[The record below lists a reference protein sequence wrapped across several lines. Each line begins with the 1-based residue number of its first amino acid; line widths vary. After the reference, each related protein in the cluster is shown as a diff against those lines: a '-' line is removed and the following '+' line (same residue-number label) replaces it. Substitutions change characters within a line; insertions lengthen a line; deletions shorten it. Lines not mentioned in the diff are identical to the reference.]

1 MTDLS
6 QLLTAD
12 KRDAVVADLAGFADA
27 TVAKQS
33 GLTGTAIKA
42 AVAAARKV
50 DGDIVPKGINRML
63 PDVLGDLQPH
73 WQAFRADEGA
83 TDFGTFLAG
92 RGPQVVDSLMAIADR
107 HAESIS
113 VAPLAKA
120 YNGLRGKAAK
130 LIEPEIPELGRILQK
145 HMP

>member
-12 KRDAVVADLAGFADA
+12 KREAVVADLAAFADA

-33 GLTGTAIKA
+33 GITGTAIKA

-50 DGDIVPKGINRML
+50 DANIVSKGVNRML

-73 WQAFRADEGA
+73 WQAFRAEGA
-83 TDFGTFLAG
+83 TDFGAFLAG
-92 RGPQVVDSLMAIADR
+92 RSAQVVDSLMAIADR
-107 HAESIS
+107 NAESITM
-113 VAPLAKA
+113 APLAKA

-130 LIEPEIPELGRILQK
+130 VIEPEVPELGRILQK
-145 HMP
+145 HMS

>member
-12 KRDAVVADLAGFADA
+12 KRDAVVADLTDFADA

-33 GLTGTAIKA
+33 GITGTAIKA
-42 AVAAARKV
+42 TVAAARKV
-50 DGDIVPKGINRML
+50 DANIVSKGVNRML

-73 WQAFRADEGA
+73 WQAYQDEGA
-83 TDFGTFLAG
+83 TDFGAFLAG
-92 RGPQVVDSLMAIADR
+92 RSAQVVDSLMSIADR
-107 HAESIS
+107 NAESIT

-130 LIEPEIPELGRILQK
+130 VIEPEIPELGRILQK
-145 HMP
+145 HMS

>member
-12 KRDAVVADLAGFADA
+12 KREAVVADLAAFADA

-33 GLTGTAIKA
+33 GITGTAIKA

-50 DGDIVPKGINRML
+50 DANIVSKGVNRML

-73 WQAFRADEGA
+73 WQAYQDEGA
-83 TDFGTFLAG
+83 TDFGAFLAG
-92 RGPQVVDSLMAIADR
+92 RSAQVVDSLMAIADR
-107 HAESIS
+107 NAESIT

-130 LIEPEIPELGRILQK
+130 VIEPEIPELGRILQK
-145 HMP
+145 HMS

>member
-1 MTDLS
+1 MTDFS
-6 QLLTAD
+6 QLLTTG
-12 KRDAVVADLAGFADA
+12 KREAVVADLAAFADA

-33 GLTGTAIKA
+33 GITGTAIKA

-50 DGDIVPKGINRML
+50 DANIVSKGVNRML

-73 WQAFRADEGA
+73 WQAYQDEGA
-83 TDFGTFLAG
+83 TAFGAFLAG
-92 RGPQVVDSLMAIADR
+92 RSAQVVDSLMAIADR
-107 HAESIS
+107 NAESIT

-130 LIEPEIPELGRILQK
+130 VIEPEVPELGRILQK
-145 HMP
+145 HMS

>member
-12 KRDAVVADLAGFADA
+12 KRDAVVADLTDFADA

-33 GLTGTAIKA
+33 GITGTAIKA
-42 AVAAARKV
+42 TVAAARKV
-50 DGDIVPKGINRML
+50 DANIVSKGVNRML

-73 WQAFRADEGA
+73 WQAFHAEGA
-83 TDFGTFLAG
+83 TDFGAFLAG
-92 RGPQVVDSLMAIADR
+92 RSSQVVDSLMAIADR
-107 HAESIS
+107 NAESITM
-113 VAPLAKA
+113 APLAKA

-130 LIEPEIPELGRILQK
+130 VIEPEVPELGRILQK
-145 HMP
+145 HMS

>member
-12 KRDAVVADLAGFADA
+12 KREAVVADLAAFADA

-33 GLTGTAIKA
+33 GITGTAIKA
-42 AVAAARKV
+42 AVAAAKKV
-50 DGDIVPKGINRML
+50 DANIVPKGINRML

-73 WQAFRADEGA
+73 WQAFHAEGA
-83 TDFGTFLAG
+83 TDFGAFLAG
-92 RGPQVVDSLMAIADR
+92 RSAQVVDSLMAIADR
-107 HAESIS
+107 NAESITM
-113 VAPLAKA
+113 APLAKA

-130 LIEPEIPELGRILQK
+130 VIEPEVPELGRILQK
-145 HMP
+145 HMS

>member
-6 QLLTAD
+6 QLLTVE

-42 AVAAARKV
+42 AVAAAKKV
-50 DGDIVPKGINRML
+50 DANIVPKGINRML

-73 WQAFRADEGA
+73 WQAFRTEDA
-83 TDFGTFLAG
+83 TDFGAFLAG
-92 RGPQVVDSLMAIADR
+92 RSPQVVDSLMAIADR
-107 HAESIS
+107 NAESIT

-120 YNGLRGKAAK
+120 YNGLRGKTAK
-130 LIEPEIPELGRILQK
+130 IIEPEIPELGRILQK

>member
-12 KRDAVVADLAGFADA
+12 KRDAVVADLTGFADA

-50 DGDIVPKGINRML
+50 DANIVSKGVNRML

-73 WQAFRADEGA
+73 WQAYQDEGA
-83 TDFGTFLAG
+83 TDFGAFLVG
-92 RGPQVVDSLMAIADR
+92 RSAQVVDSLMAIADR
-107 HAESIS
+107 NAESIT

-130 LIEPEIPELGRILQK
+130 VIEPEIPELGRILQK
-145 HMP
+145 HMS

>member
-6 QLLTAD
+6 QLLSAD
-12 KRDAVVADLAGFADA
+12 KRAPLVDDLAGFAEA

-42 AVAAARKV
+42 AVAAAKKV

-73 WQAFRADEGA
+73 WQAFNADDNA
-83 TDFGTFLAG
+83 TDFGDFLAS
-92 RGPQVVDSLMAIADR
+92 RSSQVGDSLMAIADR
-107 HAESIS
+107 NAESIT

-120 YNGLRGKAAK
+120 YNGLRNKAAK

-145 HMP
+145 HMK

>member
-6 QLLTAD
+6 QLLAAD
-12 KRDAVVADLAGFADA
+12 KRGALVGDLAASAD
-27 TVAKQS
+27 TIVSQQS

-42 AVAAARKV
+42 AVAGARKV

-63 PDVLGDLQPH
+63 PDILGDLQPH

-83 TDFGTFLAG
+83 SDFGTFLAG
-92 RGPQVVDSLMAIADR
+92 RSPQVVDSLMAIADR
-107 HAESIS
+107 NAESIT
-113 VAPLAKA
+113 VAPLARA

-145 HMP
+145 HMS